1 MYLKNIIGNFQV
13 GETIRTIK
21 PDNIAANTNYTA
33 TTTTALGIISTDPT
47 QNTVSITA
55 EGNGYVVDQDL
66 PLAET
71 EGVGAILKVG
81 STTND
86 QVVFIASET
95 GSGGTGY
102 QVGDKIDFDNTSA
115 NPSQSATAEISSI
128 SDTQIVSVNNE
139 KIFDLTNTHIMTLS
153 TETDIPIRDGFLL
166 SNYSEYDND
175 TYSTKRGIVV
185 DAIST
190 TKLRYAL
197 TRGDLFN
204 LNDVVTAFRD
214 DGFAFTPTLNSSVTF
229 TSSAFSNDVPINGDY
244 SGNSADNDFTPIFT
258 NKTSTST
265 LQESLTF
272 SNKTVGTIDT
282 INVTRFGDG
291 YSQTPTLSVK
301 TNSEYQQINENIH
314 HGKGQIGNNS
324 IISVTSMGGG
334 ITSVAVDNPGAAFG
348 ATVPTIN
355 FSTHGDGLA
364 NGTIRMD
371 AVRYYEGFYKGADG
385 QLSSQK
391 KIQDSKYYQDFSYV
405 IQSDTSIDRYKDLVL
420 NTIHPGGMELFGE
433 VIIRSLLNAVM
444 MNKGLSDINSLNPDG
459 SAIYR
464 SLLRQIISNTNV
476 EHSSIVTDT
485 EIETEGETYLDGIL
499 LKDGTTS
506 TVASNRIVT
515 DQVKKEN
522 SIEKSYSDVRFW
534 SDMQRYSWNSAITT
548 KYEITT
554 YDLSDISIAGSATTV
569 NIVKSYE
576 PGTLIIYIDDKLV
589 DYSSITQSDGNDFT
603 FPITP
608 SENHTE
614 QIRVIE
620 SYIKIPVT
628 NNYLND
634 DDFVYLYDSESD
646 RISDDHTFADQLYN
660 QKFKIKLSNDNHITL
675 LQEDGTPLRHD
686 YSSYSSSLGQIYRMS
701 KDLWSTSQIN
711 MLKDQKIGYYITS
724 ATSIANYNFD
734 HTINSLTDIY
744 SSGNDFIVDRKYLSL
759 DEELLMEDGSFVETE
774 SVPNTI
780 STEGSVA
787 KYNTEWRLFEEDYQF
802 YTINSVSSNK
812 ITLDQFVNWEINN
825 RGDNY
830 QSFSLNNI
838 STMNRT

>member
-1 MYLKNIIGNFQV
+1 M
-13 GETIRTIK
+13 
-21 PDNIAANTNYTA
+21 
-33 TTTTALGIISTDPT
+33 GIISTDPT

-86 QVVFIASET
+86 QVVFIAAET

-166 SNYSEYDND
+166 SNYTEYDND

-244 SGNSADNDFTPIFT
+244 AGNSADNDFTPIFT

-291 YSQTPTLSVK
+291 YSQTPTLSIK
-301 TNSEYQQINENIH
+301 TNSDYQQINENIH

-371 AVRYYEGFYKGADG
+371 AVR
-385 QLSSQK
+385 
-391 KIQDSKYYQDFSYV
+391 
-405 IQSDTSIDRYKDLVL
+405 
-420 NTIHPGGMELFGE
+420 
-433 VIIRSLLNAVM
+433 
-444 MNKGLSDINSLNPDG
+444 
-459 SAIYR
+459 
-464 SLLRQIISNTNV
+464 
-476 EHSSIVTDT
+476 
-485 EIETEGETYLDGIL
+485 
-499 LKDGTTS
+499 
-506 TVASNRIVT
+506 
-515 DQVKKEN
+515 
-522 SIEKSYSDVRFW
+522 
-534 SDMQRYSWNSAITT
+534 
-548 KYEITT
+548 
-554 YDLSDISIAGSATTV
+554 
-569 NIVKSYE
+569 
-576 PGTLIIYIDDKLV
+576 
-589 DYSSITQSDGNDFT
+589 
-603 FPITP
+603 
-608 SENHTE
+608 
-614 QIRVIE
+614 
-620 SYIKIPVT
+620 
-628 NNYLND
+628 
-634 DDFVYLYDSESD
+634 
-646 RISDDHTFADQLYN
+646 
-660 QKFKIKLSNDNHITL
+660 
-675 LQEDGTPLRHD
+675 
-686 YSSYSSSLGQIYRMS
+686 
-701 KDLWSTSQIN
+701 
-711 MLKDQKIGYYITS
+711 
-724 ATSIANYNFD
+724 
-734 HTINSLTDIY
+734 
-744 SSGNDFIVDRKYLSL
+744 
-759 DEELLMEDGSFVETE
+759 
-774 SVPNTI
+774 
-780 STEGSVA
+780 
-787 KYNTEWRLFEEDYQF
+787 
-802 YTINSVSSNK
+802 SVSY
-812 ITLDQFVNWEINN
+812 THLRAHE
-825 RGDNY
+825 
-830 QSFSLNNI
+830 
-838 STMNRT
+838 T